1 MKLLYST
8 NLLILL
14 QNYEQSDTFQ
24 KTVNNLILLTEIR
37 KNYRSPS
44 GMFFKS
50 KKGLPQNETHFAAAL
65 SNIFYYEVSNK
76 AMLAVATPH
85 GAQASHVRP
94 YEQLASSTNWNPT
107 LFFYFP
113 WQERRTQNCPLLC
126 SLLLANLAALT
137 VFDLSLIHI

>member
-1 MKLLYST
+1 LIHYKCDNKYASASLKLLYST

-76 AMLAVATPH
+76 AKPIYPA
-85 GAQASHVRP
+85 GS
-94 YEQLASSTNWNPT
+94 
-107 LFFYFP
+107 
-113 WQERRTQNCPLLC
+113 
-126 SLLLANLAALT
+126 
-137 VFDLSLIHI
+137 